1 MEMTMRLPANYNV
14 MCADEMTY
22 TEGGATA
29 IEALCAWVIPFYG
42 WFQGTMAIRSYRK
55 ANPKT
60 WLETGLD
67 AFSQDMNKGTMNL
80 LYDLGCAA
88 QFISVCATGVGLI
101 PTALLVLP

>member
-14 MCADEMTY
+14 MSAEEMTY
-22 TEGGATA
+22 TEGGANAVEA
-29 IEALCAWVIPFYG
+29 ICAWVLPLYG

-60 WLETGLD
+60 WMDTGLE
-67 AFSQDMNKGTMNL
+67 ALSQDMNKSAMNL

-88 QFISVCATGVGLI
+88 QFVSVCATGVGLI
-101 PTALLVLP
+101 PTVLLIMM